1 MISRYSVIQYV
12 PKPLADERINIGI
25 VAWDDGRLSTRF
37 LSNWK
42 RVQSFGHE
50 DIGYV
55 REFVARFTT
64 ALSHHVSPDMFKITP
79 VLDVSKLE
87 GMIGTWHHSIQFTSP
102 RTSMKS
108 PDALLADLG
117 EMFLPSPP
125 EDHHLPRSRRTAAK
139 IAAKWLQTAIAQR
152 DPKYVSKILKTN
164 LNLKGACES
173 HEFPVALANGH
184 LIAAMET
191 LSFEIKEQKTL
202 ELEFNSVCWTCADVR
217 QKDDKANLAVFAL
230 EPKRKSELF
239 ERAGKVLRK
248 LDVPLITEGSLG
260 GWAKKQVASAVPMPK
275 SLVDEVSRRRVR
287 P

>member
-25 VAWDDGRLSTRF
+25 VAWDDKGLSTRF

-42 RVQSFGHE
+42 RAQSFGHE

-55 REFVARFTT
+55 REFVSRFTA
-64 ALSHHVSPDMFKITP
+64 ALSRHALPDMFQNAP
-79 VLDVSKLE
+79 VLDVSLLE
-87 GMIGTWHHSIQFTSP
+87 NMIGTWHHSIQFTSP

-108 PDALLADLG
+108 PEALLADVG
-117 EMFLPSPP
+117 PMFLPSLPA
-125 EDHHLPRSRRTAAK
+125 DHHQPRSRRTAAK

-164 LNLKGACES
+164 LKWKGACES

-202 ELEFNSVCWTCADVR
+202 ELEFNSVCWTCADVK

-230 EPKRKSELF
+230 EPKRKSVLF
-239 ERAGKVLRK
+239 ERAGRVLRK

-260 GWAKKQVASAVPMPK
+260 GWAKKQAALVVPMHK
-275 SLVDEVSRRRVR
+275 SLIEEASRRRAS
-287 P
+287 